1 MEKPKR
7 DYIAEPRFE
16 QGRFQLIAGFGARFT
31 QDTAQD
37 IPLLWESSCPG
48 SARCQGRKMK

>member
-7 DYIAEPRFE
+7 DYTTVPRFE

-37 IPLLWESSCPG
+37 IPLLWEKFLPWLGKVPG
-48 SARCQGRKMK
+48 QKMK